1 MSGADLSK
9 AREVIK
15 AGVTKLFDD
24 VRDASPEERVVL
36 EEVRHHLE
44 EARMRIARVN
54 HQRNERLNQAARDNA
69 LESMT
74 KAE

>member
-9 AREVIK
+9 AREFIK

-36 EEVRHHLE
+36 ESVRKSLQDARHL
-44 EARMRIARVN
+44 IARVN

-74 KAE
+74 EVE